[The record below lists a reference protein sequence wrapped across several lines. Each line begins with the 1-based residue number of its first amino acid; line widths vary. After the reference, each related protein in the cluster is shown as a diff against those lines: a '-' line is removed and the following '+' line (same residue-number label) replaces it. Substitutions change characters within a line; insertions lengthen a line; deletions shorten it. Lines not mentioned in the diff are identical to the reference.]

1 MGGQNVVDV
10 PQLARIPGLT
20 VQFLHGGALRLK
32 DTKGMELEVL
42 MPYCMQLCR
51 KTSVG
56 SKTCIAVQ
64 SQLSEVRQRVSVDA
78 QEATPHPGPP
88 QTGSI
93 EHRRKGGTRLV
104 PPALGTAFSQ
114 IVGFC

>member
-42 MPYCMQLCR
+42 MPH
-51 KTSVG
+51 
-56 SKTCIAVQ
+56 AVM
-64 SQLSEVRQRVSVDA
+64 
-78 QEATPHPGPP
+78 
-88 QTGSI
+88 
-93 EHRRKGGTRLV
+93 
-104 PPALGTAFSQ
+104 
-114 IVGFC
+114 